1 MAAQLRAGLE
11 VSNSHCMR
19 IFIEIAIGAYVCLLA
34 WLLVR
39 GLWMRAQAR
48 RAIREDLRRR
58 GIENGRL
65 RKATVWQSGGSF
77 PAGCWSLSLH
87 YDVSYSREGQKEG
100 HLWYVAHFAPVIGK
114 LRGLELLVENGRTV
128 TEEEEAGS
136 GGGR

>member
-1 MAAQLRAGLE
+1 
-11 VSNSHCMR
+11 MR
-19 IFIEIAIGAYVCLLA
+19 IFIEIAIGSYVCLLS
-34 WLLVR
+34 WMLVR

-48 RAIREDLRRR
+48 RAICEDLRRR

-65 RKATVWQSGGSF
+65 RKATVWQSGGSV

-87 YDVSYSREGQKEG
+87 YDVSYPREGQKEG
-100 HLWYVAHFAPVIGK
+100 RLWYVAHFVPVIGK

>member
-1 MAAQLRAGLE
+1 
-11 VSNSHCMR
+11 MR

-65 RKATVWQSGGSF
+65 RKATVWQSGGSG

-87 YDVSYSREGQKEG
+87 YDVSYPQEGQKEG
-100 HLWYVAHFAPVIGK
+100 SLWYVAHFVPVIGK
-114 LRGLELLVENGRTV
+114 LCGLELLVENGRTV
-128 TEEEEAGS
+128 TEEAGTV
-136 GGGR
+136 GGR